1 MLSAI
6 LCSALLL
13 AADEAETLDEGPPEP
28 LVPFYVPRA
37 ASLGFFYA
45 IDREQITPHFR
56 LQWEGMVVDQPHN
69 ALGWFINFGSGF
81 GANPPDPMTA
91 HFQHS
96 ALAGII
102 YGSDRPVFHW
112 GLQVGFG
119 GVWYR
124 AFFQPNTFR
133 PENYVLPYVEGRVQA
148 GVKVHPHVRL
158 ALYIGYGSPV
168 YYPPGRKGSLF
179 TGGLD
184 FGLVIDW
191 R

>member
-69 ALGWFINFGSGF
+69 ALGWFINFGSGSIHV
-81 GANPPDPMTA
+81 PA
-91 HFQHS
+91 H
-96 ALAGII
+96 
-102 YGSDRPVFHW
+102 YGV
-112 GLQVGFG
+112 
-119 GVWYR
+119 Y
-124 AFFQPNTFR
+124 
-133 PENYVLPYVEGRVQA
+133 A
-148 GVKVHPHVRL
+148 GVKAAIQSISRAAALEWAHDKIRVNTVLPMAASPAADLDFAQAEGRADAVVQAIPLGRMGDPATDIGQPIAFL
-158 ALYIGYGSPV
+158 ASEESKFITGSTF
-168 YYPPGRKGSLF
+168 SLD
-179 TGGLD
+179 GGLSY
-184 FGLVIDW
+184 L